1 MNCFRHRETAS
12 VGICTYCGRGMC
24 PDCAREIEA
33 TAVACSDQC
42 AEGIRK
48 TRALVAA
55 NQRLVGGG
63 GGLNGLPTST
73 LTYGVVGLFA
83 FGFGIYAFTVP
94 NFSFMA
100 WYCLLFG
107 GVSLFNAYLIFRR
120 TVARRGSA

>member
-12 VGICTYCGRGMC
+12 VGICAYCGRGVC
-24 PDCAREIEA
+24 PGCAQEIEA
-33 TAVACSDQC
+33 TAVVCSDQC
-42 AEGIRK
+42 AEGLRR
-48 TRALVAA
+48 TRALVDA
-55 NQRLVGGG
+55 NQRLVGAGA
-63 GGLNGLPTST
+63 GLNGLPTST
-73 LTYGVVGLFA
+73 LTYGVVGLFTT
-83 FGFGIYAFTVP
+83 GFGIYAFTMP